1 MEDLQN
7 RQNQMLEELSQI
19 RDSTRVT
26 LEKQNSFL
34 ERLLSGVLTIA
45 DSTTREKPLTDC
57 RLANS
62 SGLYQ
67 IRCDKCSSHS
77 PVLCEMDSFDGGWLV
92 VQHRFDGSV
101 NFTRSW
107 KEYQSGFGLVG
118 KSTEFWL
125 GLKLLHLITTSGD
138 YELVIELKDKI
149 NGYGYA
155 HYSDFKVSDSLRRQ
169 TDFQFTTFDNDND
182 NQAQNCAIDYLGGWW
197 YGSSAC
203 GSSDLNGKFTGN
215 ADGYGIYWE
224 GRPKASTFSRMMI
237 RRK

>member
-1 MEDLQN
+1 
-7 RQNQMLEELSQI
+7 
-19 RDSTRVT
+19 
-26 LEKQNSFL
+26 
-34 ERLLSGVLTIA
+34 
-45 DSTTREKPLTDC
+45 
-57 RLANS
+57 
-62 SGLYQ
+62 
-67 IRCDKCSSHS
+67 
-77 PVLCEMDSFDGGWLV
+77 MDSFDGGWLV

-155 HYSDFKVSDSLRRQ
+155 HYSDFKVSGEAEKYKISKLGMYFGTIADSLRRQ

-203 GSSDLNGKFTGN
+203 GSS
-215 ADGYGIYWE
+215 
-224 GRPKASTFSRMMI
+224 
-237 RRK
+237 